1 MVAGNRGFMPVER
14 IGTFWNINP
23 PQSVYRCYEPE
34 NRYNVIT
41 APFGKLKIQI
51 IT

>member
-23 PQSVYRCYEPE
+23 AAKRLPLLRD
-34 NRYNVIT
+34 
-41 APFGKLKIQI
+41 GKQIQRNYCAFLKVKN
-51 IT
+51 